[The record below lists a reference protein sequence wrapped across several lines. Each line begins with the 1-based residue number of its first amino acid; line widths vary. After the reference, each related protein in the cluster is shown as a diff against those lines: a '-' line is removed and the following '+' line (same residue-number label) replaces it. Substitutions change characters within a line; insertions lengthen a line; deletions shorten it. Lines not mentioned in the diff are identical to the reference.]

1 MKIKTN
7 GEQQNINQA
16 SPTIVDLLVLN
27 KVESPDLVTVQVNGN
42 FVDRKL
48 FNTTQLQENDEVDF
62 LYYLGGGRGQ

>member
-1 MKIKTN
+1 MRIKIN
-7 GEQQNINQA
+7 GEQQTVQQE
-16 SPTIVDLLVLN
+16 SLTLTDLLVLN